1 MIMLEQQNTIL
12 VCIDIQENLAKA
24 MFDRERLV
32 ANSCKLISGFT
43 VLNMPILWTE
53 QNPDRLGA
61 TLPEIAAVMPAGAR
75 PVSKMSFS
83 CCGSEDFVQALKS
96 RRRTDVLLIGIETH
110 ICVLQTA
117 MDLLGLGFRV
127 QVAADCVC
135 SRTPENNAVGIERMR
150 SMGVQITSVETALFE
165 LLRTAAAP
173 RFREIAKIIK

>member
-1 MIMLEQQNTIL
+1 MLELQNTIL

-32 ANSCKLISGFT
+32 ASSRKLISGFCALT
-43 VLNMPILWTE
+43 LPILWTE
-53 QNPDRLGA
+53 QNPDRLGP
-61 TLPEIAAVMPAGAR
+61 TLPEIAGVMPAGAC

-96 RRRTDVLLIGIETH
+96 CRRTDVLLVGIETH

-117 MDLLGLGFRV
+117 MELLDSGFRV
-127 QVAADCVC
+127 HAAADCVC
-135 SRTPENNAVGIERMR
+135 SRTPENNNVGIDRMR
-150 SMGVQITSVETALFE
+150 AAGVQITSVETALFE

-173 RFREIAKIIK
+173 QFREIARIIK